1 MRALLKLGAV
11 FLTTAIFAAA
21 GAGLESGLGRSTAK
35 ADTLIDRQGSLLS
48 GDAVLDDG
56 SLYDQHTFSGND
68 GQYVT
73 ILLESDDFD
82 PYLILLDPN
91 GQRISENDDVSR
103 VNRNSR
109 LILTLPTTGLYTAVA
124 NSYESGKSGEYAI
137 KIEVAASRLGVSE
150 SLAAAAVPG
159 STAACSDEIVAVT
172 LNLESDRELDAWV
185 SALPLERVYRQV
197 PRLRP
202 HGVNIALRGPAAL
215 SGMSSPQLLMQLSA
229 SLVDTCSTVGAVMF
243 DADAPG
249 SESTFGFVP
258 TFGDPS
264 AQAAQGEAAAEMV
277 EAFDCANEDGLEEGT
292 LLAWGDQVCS

>member
-11 FLTTAIFAAA
+11 FFTTAVLV
-21 GAGLESGLGRSTAK
+21 GAGIGSKRAVAET
-35 ADTLIDRQGSLLS
+35 DTLIERQGALLS

-56 SLYDQHTFSGND
+56 SLYDQHTFSGSD

-73 ILLESDDFD
+73 IFLESEDFD
-82 PYLILLDPN
+82 PYLILLDPD

-109 LILTLPTTGLYTAVA
+109 LILTLPATGLYTAVA
-124 NSYESGKSGEYAI
+124 NSFESGKVGEYAI
-137 KIEVAASRLGVSE
+137 KIDVATNRLGVSE
-150 SLAAAAVPG
+150 SLAAAAVPD

-172 LNLESDRELDAWV
+172 LNLESDRDVNAWV
-185 SALPLERVYRQV
+185 SSLPLERVYRQV

-215 SGMSSPQLLMQLSA
+215 TVMSSPQLLMQLSA
-229 SLVDTCSTVGAVMF
+229 SLVDTCSSVGAVMF

-249 SESTFGFVP
+249 AESTFGFLP
-258 TFGDPS
+258 EFGDS
-264 AQAAQGEAAAEMV
+264 RAQSAQGEAAAEMV
-277 EAFDCANEDGLEEGT
+277 ESFDCAREEEGLEEGA
-292 LLAWGDQVCS
+292 LLAWGEQSCS

>member
-11 FLTTAIFAAA
+11 FLTTVVLVAT
-21 GAGLESGLGRSTAK
+21 GASLDRSTAK
-35 ADTLIDRQGSLLS
+35 ANTLIDRRGELLS

-56 SLYDQHTFSGND
+56 SLYDQHTFSGSD

-73 ILLESDDFD
+73 ISLESEDFD

-124 NSYESGKSGEYAI
+124 NSYESGKVGEYAI
-137 KIEVAASRLGVSE
+137 KIDVAPNRLGVSE

-159 STAACSDEIVAVT
+159 STAACSDEIVAVM
-172 LNLESDRELDAWV
+172 LNLESDREVDAWV
-185 SALPLERVYRQV
+185 SSLPLERVYRQV

-202 HGVNIALRGPAAL
+202 HGLNIALRGPAAL
-215 SGMSSPQLLMQLSA
+215 SVMSSPQLLLQLSA
-229 SLVDTCSTVGAVMF
+229 SVVDTCSTVGAVMF
-243 DADAPG
+243 DADSPG
-249 SESTFGFVP
+249 VENTFGFVP

-277 EAFDCANEDGLEEGT
+277 ESFDCTAEEGASDSA
-292 LLAWGDQVCS
+292 LLAWGEQACS